1 MAREQQEIVYEQQN
15 KKRSMVSGA
24 GQDKQ
29 PQILLPAQLQA
40 IHIVQESLTGSTMA
54 TCES

>member
-15 KKRSMVSGA
+15 KKRSMVLGA